1 MVLLYEYELDSVLE
15 EIMTRWGIPG
25 LGVGIVKEGA
35 IAYAK
40 SFGVKS
46 LETRASVQ
54 VDSTFCLA
62 SISKCFVA
70 SAVMQ
75 QVEQGK
81 IELDAPLVSYLPYF
95 KLDDERYPQ
104 ITIRQILSHTS
115 GMPDMDE
122 VEYNDLVLHPE
133 TDDEAAERYVRAMSR
148 RKLVH
153 APGERFSYSNIAYN
167 LLGDLIA
174 KTSRQTFEAY
184 MKEHIL
190 FPAGMS
196 DSTFLLAEV
205 DQARQAMPHLR
216 SPEMIVHPNY
226 PYHRADAP
234 ASFLHSTVIDMCHWS
249 LTCLNH
255 GSFNEQQI
263 LTPASYELMWTP
275 AVKRSAVP
283 LYENMGLGWILGHF
297 EGLKTVSHGG
307 GGFGWTC
314 FLVLLPEREMAAI
327 ILCNEES
334 SGHTAAVKA
343 VMHTMFDREPE
354 AGAVS
359 WMVPITKALQAGGIQ
374 AAQICYDEL
383 KNNDRAEYYFDEDGL
398 LVLVYQLIGVNK
410 LDLAI
415 DVLKLNIRIFPENL
429 ESYTLLS
436 NLYIRKCKH
445 TQDKEIL

>member
-1 MVLLYEYELDSVLE
+1 
-15 EIMTRWGIPG
+15 
-25 LGVGIVKEGA
+25 
-35 IAYAK
+35 
-40 SFGVKS
+40 
-46 LETRASVQ
+46 
-54 VDSTFCLA
+54 
-62 SISKCFVA
+62 
-70 SAVMQ
+70 
-75 QVEQGK
+75 
-81 IELDAPLVSYLPYF
+81 
-95 KLDDERYPQ
+95 
-104 ITIRQILSHTS
+104 
-115 GMPDMDE
+115 
-122 VEYNDLVLHPE
+122 
-133 TDDEAAERYVRAMSR
+133 
-148 RKLVH
+148 
-153 APGERFSYSNIAYN
+153 
-167 LLGDLIA
+167 
-174 KTSRQTFEAY
+174 
-184 MKEHIL
+184 
-190 FPAGMS
+190 
-196 DSTFLLAEV
+196 
-205 DQARQAMPHLR
+205 
-216 SPEMIVHPNY
+216 MIVHPNY
-226 PYHRADAP
+226 PYHRADVP

-275 AVKRSAVP
+275 AVKRSALP

-343 VMHTMFDREPE
+343 VMRTMLDLEPE

-374 AAQICYDEL
+374 AAQTCYDEL
-383 KNNDRAEYYFDEDGL
+383 KNSDRAEYYFDEDGL

-415 DVLKLNIRIFPENL
+415 DALKLNIRIFPENL